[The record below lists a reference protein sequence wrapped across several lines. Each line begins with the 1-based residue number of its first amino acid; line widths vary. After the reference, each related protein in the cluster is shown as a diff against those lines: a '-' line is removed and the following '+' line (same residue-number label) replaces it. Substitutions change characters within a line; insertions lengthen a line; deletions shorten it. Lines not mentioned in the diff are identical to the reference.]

1 MSLPVVA
8 LVGRPNVGKS
18 TLFNVLTR
26 SRDALVA
33 DYPGLTRDR
42 RYGRAQ
48 LGSRPF
54 LIVDTGGMVEM
65 ADGIDEATMRQV
77 DAALEEAD
85 VILFLVDARAGL
97 STSDEHFA
105 ARLRRL
111 AKPLA
116 IVANKVDGLRA
127 DVATAEFHGL
137 GLGAPLPVAAAHGAG
152 MESLLARLEDLLPSV
167 DDEAAEAIV
176 PGGVRI
182 AVVGRPNVGKSTL
195 VNRIL
200 GEQRVVVFDQ
210 PGTTRDSIDIP
221 FEKNGKAYVLIDT
234 AGLRRRARVAEVI
247 EKFSAIKALQAVEQA
262 EVVIYLVDA
271 SEGVTDQDANLLG
284 LVVEMGRGLLIAL
297 NKWDGLAPEQRERV
311 RRQIDVK
318 LPFLEFAEKHFISA
332 LHGTGVGHLLEA
344 VDAIHASVVADFPT
358 SLLTRLLQEFQA
370 EHQPPLVRGRRIRLK
385 VAHMGGHNP
394 PTIVVHGNQTDEL
407 PGAYRRYLINAF
419 RAALKLESVP
429 VRLDFRSSQN
439 PFKGRKNELTER
451 QIRSRRRLMRH
462 VKKKR

>member
-1 MSLPVVA
+1 MGLPVVA

-48 LGSRPF
+48 LGERPF
-54 LIVDTGGMVEM
+54 LVVDTGGMVEM
-65 ADGIDEATMRQV
+65 ADGIDEVSMRQV
-77 DAALEEAD
+77 DAALQEAD

-97 STSDEHFA
+97 NVSDQHFSE
-105 ARLRRL
+105 RLRRMG
-111 AKPLA
+111 KPLVV
-116 IVANKVDGLRA
+116 VANKVDGLRTDVVTA
-127 DVATAEFHGL
+127 DFHGL
-137 GLGAPLPVAAAHGAG
+137 GLGEPLPIAAAHGSG
-152 MESLLARLEDLLPSV
+152 MEELLARLEALLPPA
-167 DDEAAEAIV
+167 DENAEASGAQGI
-176 PGGVRI
+176 RI

-210 PGTTRDSIDIP
+210 PGTTRDSIDVP
-221 FEKNGKAYVLIDT
+221 FEKDGKAYVLIDT
-234 AGLRRRARVAEVI
+234 AGLRRRARVSEVI
-247 EKFSAIKALQAVEQA
+247 EKFSAIKALKAVEQA

-284 LVVEMGRGLLIAL
+284 LVIEMGRGLLIAL
-297 NKWDGLAPEQRERV
+297 NKWDGLTGDQRERV

-318 LPFLEFAEKHFISA
+318 LPFIEFAEKHFISA

-344 VDAIHASVVADFPT
+344 VDQIHRSVVAAFPT

-370 EHQPPLVRGRRIRLK
+370 DHQPPLVRGRRIRLK

-394 PTIVVHGNQTDEL
+394 PTIVIHGNQTDEL
-407 PGAYRRYLINAF
+407 PGAYRRYLMNAF
-419 RAALKLESVP
+419 RAALDLQSVP
-429 VRLDFRSSQN
+429 VRLDFRSSLN

-451 QIRSRRRLMRH
+451 QVRSRRRMMRH

>member
-48 LGSRPF
+48 LGQRPF
-54 LIVDTGGMVEM
+54 LVVDTGGMVEM
-65 ADGIDEATMRQV
+65 ADGIDEVAMRQV

-97 STSDEHFA
+97 NVSDQHFA
-105 ARLRRL
+105 ERLRRL
-111 AKPLA
+111 GKPLV

-127 DVATAEFHGL
+127 ETATADFHGL
-137 GLGAPLPVAAAHGAG
+137 GLGEPLPIAAAHGSG
-152 MESLLARLEDLLPSV
+152 MEELLFRLDELLPPLED
-167 DDEAAEAIV
+167 AAEPAAAKGI
-176 PGGVRI
+176 RI

-210 PGTTRDSIDIP
+210 PGTTRDSIDVP
-221 FEKNGKAYVLIDT
+221 FEKDGKAYVLIDT
-234 AGLRRRARVAEVI
+234 AGLRRRARVSEVI
-247 EKFSAIKALQAVEQA
+247 EKFSAIKALKAVEQA

-297 NKWDGLAPEQRERV
+297 NKWDGLTIEQRDRV

-318 LPFLEFAEKHFISA
+318 LPFIEFADKYFISA

-344 VDAIHASVVADFPT
+344 VDGIHRSVVADFPT

-370 EHQPPLVRGRRIRLK
+370 DHQPPLVRGRRIRLK

-394 PTIVVHGNQTDEL
+394 PTIVIHGNQTDEL
-407 PGAYRRYLINAF
+407 PGAYRRYLINAY
-419 RAALKLESVP
+419 RKALQLESVP
-429 VRLDFRSSQN
+429 VRLDFRISQN

-451 QIRSRRRLMRH
+451 QVRSRRRMMRH

>member
-1 MSLPVVA
+1 MGLPVVA

-48 LGSRPF
+48 LGERRF
-54 LIVDTGGMVEM
+54 LVVDTGGMVEM
-65 ADGIDEATMRQV
+65 ADGIDEMSMRQV
-77 DAALEEAD
+77 DAALQEAD

-97 STSDEHFA
+97 NVSDQYFSE
-105 ARLRRL
+105 RLRRMG
-111 AKPLA
+111 KPLVV
-116 IVANKVDGLRA
+116 VANKVDGLRSDVVTA
-127 DVATAEFHGL
+127 DFHGL
-137 GLGAPLPVAAAHGAG
+137 GLGEPLPIAAAHGSG
-152 MESLLARLEDLLPSV
+152 MEALQSRLDELLPRA
-167 DDEAAEAIV
+167 DAEAEASGP
-176 PGGVRI
+176 PGIRI

-210 PGTTRDSIDIP
+210 PGTTRDSIDVP
-221 FEKNGKAYVLIDT
+221 FEKDGKAYVLIDT
-234 AGLRRRARVAEVI
+234 AGLRRRARVSEVI
-247 EKFSAIKALQAVEQA
+247 EKFSAIKALKAVEQA

-297 NKWDGLAPEQRERV
+297 NKWDGLTGDQRERV

-318 LPFLEFAEKHFISA
+318 LPFIDFAEKHFISA

-344 VDAIHASVVADFPT
+344 VDQIHRSVVAAFPT

-370 EHQPPLVRGRRIRLK
+370 DHQPPLVRGRRIRLK

-394 PTIVVHGNQTDEL
+394 PTIVIHGNQTDEL
-407 PGAYRRYLINAF
+407 PGAYRRYLMNAF
-419 RAALKLESVP
+419 RAALDLQSVP
-429 VRLDFRSSQN
+429 VRLDFRSSLN

-451 QIRSRRRLMRH
+451 QVRSRRRMMRH

>member
-1 MSLPVVA
+1 MGLPVVA

-48 LGSRPF
+48 LGERRF
-54 LIVDTGGMVEM
+54 LVVDTGGMVEM
-65 ADGIDEATMRQV
+65 ADGIDEMSMRQV
-77 DAALEEAD
+77 DAALQEAD

-97 STSDEHFA
+97 NVSDQYFSE
-105 ARLRRL
+105 RLRRMG
-111 AKPLA
+111 KPLVV
-116 IVANKVDGLRA
+116 VANKVDGLRSDVVTA
-127 DVATAEFHGL
+127 DFHGL
-137 GLGAPLPVAAAHGAG
+137 GLGEPLPVAAAHGSG
-152 MESLLARLEDLLPSV
+152 MEALLSRLDELLPPA
-167 DDEAAEAIV
+167 DADAEASGP
-176 PGGVRI
+176 PGIRI

-210 PGTTRDSIDIP
+210 PGTTRDSIDVP
-221 FEKNGKAYVLIDT
+221 FEKDGKAYVLIDT
-234 AGLRRRARVAEVI
+234 AGLRRRARVSEVI
-247 EKFSAIKALQAVEQA
+247 EKFSAIKALKAVEQA

-297 NKWDGLAPEQRERV
+297 NKWDGLTGDQRERV

-318 LPFLEFAEKHFISA
+318 LPFIDFAEKHFISA

-344 VDAIHASVVADFPT
+344 VDQIHRSVVAAFPT

-370 EHQPPLVRGRRIRLK
+370 DHQPPLVRGRRIRLK

-394 PTIVVHGNQTDEL
+394 PTIVIHGNQTDEL
-407 PGAYRRYLINAF
+407 PGAYRRYLMNAF
-419 RAALKLESVP
+419 RAALDLQSVP
-429 VRLDFRSSQN
+429 VRLDFRSSLN

-451 QIRSRRRLMRH
+451 QVRSRRRMMRH